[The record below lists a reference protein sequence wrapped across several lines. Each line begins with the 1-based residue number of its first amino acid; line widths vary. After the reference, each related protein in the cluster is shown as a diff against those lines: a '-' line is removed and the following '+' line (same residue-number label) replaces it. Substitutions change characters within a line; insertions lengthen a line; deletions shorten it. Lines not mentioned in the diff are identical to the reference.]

1 MSLFNVLSD
10 SIIAEVSEGTDELEP
25 ENGHYIN
32 YYKKCHIQYA
42 HYSHFFGCSFEPRK
56 IFKYGYERKV
66 KRVKTLTNAEVEGI
80 MAVEKRN
87 IFNKRKRTML
97 EKIICKMSFHHRG

>member
-1 MSLFNVLSD
+1 MPHTICALFPFFSAVVLN
-10 SIIAEVSEGTDELEP
+10 P
-25 ENGHYIN
+25 E
-32 YYKKCHIQYA
+32 
-42 HYSHFFGCSFEPRK
+42 R
-56 IFKYGYERKV
+56 YGYERKV

-97 EKIICKMSFHHRG
+97 EKIIYKMSFHHRG